1 MADLAPLA
9 RTPITKRFRPNQRP
23 LTPNFVDGLATTRR
37 FQMKYPDDMGHLEV
51 LREKIGRLRAEIAQI
66 KELNR
71 VYRLQGA
78 NGTEAQVAHGQRHE
92 RLQAIQQELAQLA
105 TLGSRVRSVAETKE
119 RHRSRLRPVKQAS

>member
-1 MADLAPLA
+1 
-9 RTPITKRFRPNQRP
+9 
-23 LTPNFVDGLATTRR
+23 
-37 FQMKYPDDMGHLEV
+37 MKYPDDMGHLEV